1 MKKYEVEFY
10 EDKKGY
16 SQILDWIKELDNNP
30 TKKNKSMLKKTY
42 YLIERL
48 EYEGSFIGEPMVKYI
63 KGKIWELRPV
73 PNRIFFATLENNQL
87 ILLHQFRK
95 KSKKTPEREIEQAER
110 ELADWKKLKE
120 G

>member
-1 MKKYEVEFY
+1 MTYY
-10 EDKKGY
+10 R
-16 SQILDWIKELDNNP
+16 LAKELDNNP
-30 TKKNKSMLKKTY
+30 TKKNKSMLKKTF

-110 ELADWKKLKE
+110 ELADWKKRKE